1 MVSVIERQDTLKIRK
16 GSVPN
21 HRHAPFFNLITA
33 YFSCSV
39 VLY

>member
-16 GSVPN
+16 GSVPVVG
-21 HRHAPFFNLITA
+21 HAPFFNLITA